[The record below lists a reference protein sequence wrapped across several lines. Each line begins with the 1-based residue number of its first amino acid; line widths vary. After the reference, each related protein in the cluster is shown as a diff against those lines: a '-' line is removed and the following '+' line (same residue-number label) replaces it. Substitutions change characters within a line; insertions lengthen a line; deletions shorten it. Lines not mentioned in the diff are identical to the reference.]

1 MRGAI
6 VGCGYFSQHHL
17 EAWRRIEGVE
27 IVAACDAAIRR
38 ARAVSPRPYSDAA
51 AMLDAERP
59 AFIDIATRPETHL
72 ELIRL
77 AAERGV
83 AVICQKPLAPS
94 WPESL
99 EAARLCRE
107 AGIRA
112 MVHENWR
119 WQPWYRAAARL
130 IEDGALGTVRSYCLR
145 MRHNEGLG
153 PTPFPNQPYF
163 RVMPRFIVYEI
174 LLHHLDTARFLFGE
188 IESVSAGLSR
198 TNLAMRGEDRAL
210 ITVRHES
217 GVTGLIDGHCADERE
232 STGVALGDA
241 WIEGGSAK
249 LAIDN
254 DGHVRLGSQRAW
266 SNDVTLG
273 YRGDSVFAAQSH
285 FVECLR
291 HGREF
296 ETGVEDYLKS
306 MAAMEACYL
315 SAERKAAVSPREL
328 LPTKPQSEFGG

>member
-6 VGCGYFSQHHL
+6 VGCGYFSRHHL

-27 IVAACDAAIRR
+27 IVAACDADIER
-38 ARAVSPRPYSDAA
+38 ARSVSPRAYGAA
-51 AMLDAERP
+51 ASMLDIEHP
-59 AFIDIATRPETHL
+59 DFLDIVTRPETHV

-77 AAERGV
+77 AAKRRV

-99 EAARLCRE
+99 EAARICRE
-107 AGIRA
+107 AGVRA

-130 IEDGALGTVRSYCLR
+130 IGDGALGGVRSYCLR
-145 MRHNEGLG
+145 MRQNEGLG
-153 PTPFPNQPYF
+153 PNPFPNQPYL
-163 RVMPRFIVYEI
+163 REMPRFIVYEI

-188 IESVSAGLSR
+188 IKSVSATLSR
-198 TNLAMRGEDRAL
+198 TNPVMRGEDRAV
-210 ITVRHES
+210 IAVGHVNGIS
-217 GVTGLIDGHCADERE
+217 GLIDGHCSEERE
-232 STGVALGDA
+232 PEGIALGDA

-249 LAIDN
+249 LAIGS
-254 DGHVRLGSQRAW
+254 DGCVWLGAECAW
-266 SNDVTLG
+266 RNDVVTG
-273 YRGDSVFAAQSH
+273 YRGDSVFETQSH
-285 FVECLR
+285 FIECLR
-291 HGREF
+291 RGLEF

-315 SAERKAAVSPREL
+315 SAERGAAVSPLEL
-328 LPTKPQSEFGG
+328 LSAQPQSE